1 MEPAA
6 SEHFL
11 QETVQVHH
19 GRERGADEDLHDGA
33 GVHQGESVL
42 VVPGCDVTPDQ
53 VTTEQHEAGHLV
65 REEMGFY
72 VPAEHQDGTPQPTA
86 NTDVNIV
93 TRPEMIAYVREFGGY
108 AKEQDWQDQKELLR
122 RDLQT
127 RDDYKQI
134 DIDTFYRCKYYLI
147 FLLYHFSSL
156 SGKALMLL
164 TSSGAGKMKYF
175 LQRKLPNET
184 FSDESF
190 KEAT

>member
-1 MEPAA
+1 MA
-6 SEHFL
+6 
-11 QETVQVHH
+11 
-19 GRERGADEDLHDGA
+19 
-33 GVHQGESVL
+33 
-42 VVPGCDVTPDQ
+42 GCDVTPDQ

-134 DIDTFYRCKYYLI
+134 DIDTFYRCKYYLYFYLTI
-147 FLLYHFSSL
+147 SL
-156 SGKALMLL
+156 PSQARL
-164 TSSGAGKMKYF
+164 
-175 LQRKLPNET
+175 
-184 FSDESF
+184 
-190 KEAT
+190 